1 MGLFQLIIIISGIVT
16 SALQSSGVIPAGVAS
31 IVTAIETA
39 IADFKNAITGSN
51 GQISLSAISILSG
64 ISAALTVLQ
73 SQTTL
78 APADL
83 ALVQALDKAVSAGI
97 TAYQQAAVKL
107 DPTTL
112 QPITPVA

>member
-1 MGLFQLIIIISGIVT
+1 MGIFNLIILISGIVT
-16 SALQSSGVIPAGVAS
+16 SALQASGTIPAGAAS
-31 IVTAIETA
+31 LITAVETA
-39 IADFKNAITGSN
+39 IADFKSAITGTN
-51 GQISLSAISILSG
+51 GQISLSSVSILSG

-73 SQTTL
+73 SQTSL

-97 TAYQQAAVKL
+97 SAYQTAGTKL

-112 QPITPVA
+112 LPITPVA